1 MSSNHQNR
9 VRIAA
14 LVLVIGA
21 AAGCKL
27 SDNGLAGGAPGMG
40 TPPLAP
46 GKTDSGASATAGTG
60 GARDGSTAVP
70 EVPLP
75 TASDAATADLV
86 AQPDLGPPN
95 TIPPTAG
102 VDAAAE
108 AATPPPAPSVC
119 ETLPAGLLPST
130 TVEETPR
137 SDEFAFDNEGRLL
150 AFSGNDVVR
159 ITRGAPMEIVARN
172 LITVRGGGALRAL
185 SDGDIVVADY
195 SRDRLVRIDARTGV
209 ERSPMSVRSPMKIVS
224 GPGDTVFVTSDDGII
239 YRIDPKAVGD
249 DGNNSGP
256 GGGSGRDTP
265 QRRVVANTNLAL
277 GGLSFSADYRK
288 LYVGATEQ
296 DAIYAFPVDAQG
308 SLGQQIRWAANVP
321 KPLALATD
329 ACGNVYSVGN
339 QDGRVRRIAVDGK
352 ATIIAELPG
361 RNIWALSFGSGRH
374 GFAADALY
382 ALDKNTGGLY
392 EIKVGVG
399 ETPALTTVP

>member
-1 MSSNHQNR
+1 MSSSHQNR
-9 VRIAA
+9 IRAVAMIFT
-14 LVLVIGA
+14 IGA
-21 AAGCKL
+21 LGGCKL
-27 SDNGLAGGAPGMG
+27 DDKGLAGAVPGSGMTPVAPGRH
-40 TPPLAP
+40 
-46 GKTDSGASATAGTG
+46 DSGTSAAG
-60 GARDGSTAVP
+60 GAGAAKDSGTVSP
-70 EVPLP
+70 EVALP
-75 TASDAATADLV
+75 APASDAAATDLG
-86 AQPDLGPPN
+86 AQADLGPPT
-95 TIPPTAG
+95 TIPPPTAG

-108 AATPPPAPSVC
+108 APPSAPSVC
-119 ETLPAGLLPST
+119 DTLPTGLLPST

-137 SDEFAFDNEGRLL
+137 SDEFAFDNEGRLI

-159 ITRGAPMEIVARN
+159 ITRGAPMEIIARN

-209 ERSPMSVRSPMKIVS
+209 ERSPMSVQSPMKIVS
-224 GPGDTVFVTSDDGII
+224 GPGDTVFVSSDDGII

-256 GGGSGRDTP
+256 GNGNQRDTP
-265 QRRVVANTNLAL
+265 QRRVVANTNLSL
-277 GGLSFSADYRK
+277 GGLTFSADYRK

-308 SLGQQIRWAANVP
+308 SLGQQTRWAANVP

-339 QDGRVRRIAVDGK
+339 EDGRVRRIAVDGK
-352 ATIIAELPG
+352 VTIIAQLPG

-382 ALDKNTGGLY
+382 ALDKNTGALY

-399 ETPALTTVP
+399 ETPSPTRVP